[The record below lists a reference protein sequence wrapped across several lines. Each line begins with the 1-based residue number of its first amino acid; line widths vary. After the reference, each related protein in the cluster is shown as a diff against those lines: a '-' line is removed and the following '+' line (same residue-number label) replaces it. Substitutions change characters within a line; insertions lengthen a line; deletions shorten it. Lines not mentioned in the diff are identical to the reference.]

1 MKLFKLDRRHTGYG
15 LFSHAVDFTKTDKSS
30 VARMSSSFL
39 STKYTNMKLSNFIEC
54 RNWCWEQYGPGCEV
68 WVAAEDIDHT
78 TWWAWVN
85 DTYARKIYF
94 KDETIAGM
102 FSLMWCK

>member
-15 LFSHAVDFTKTDKSS
+15 LFSHAVDFTKSREHRFMNVIGGK
-30 VARMSSSFL
+30 FEPKL
-39 STKYTNMKLSNFIEC
+39 ILSNFIDC
-54 RNWCWEQYGPGCEV
+54 RIWCWEQYGPGCEV
-68 WVAAEDIDHT
+68 WVASEDINHT
-78 TWWAWVN
+78 VGWAWVN